1 MVENAIFEGIGDAI
15 YSVASDWTVLSFNR
29 QAEVFFGRSREDV
42 IGRSLWDCFPAARRS
57 ELGDKLRRVM
67 VARLPFDMVTQSP
80 SAGRWVDTRMFP
92 LETGGI
98 AVSWRDVT
106 AQKAQEAAL
115 VDAARNQNRLAR
127 QLRSITNHAPAMIAQ
142 WDRDLKCLFAND
154 AYVEWFGRSTEEM
167 LGISIQELMG
177 QELFEKNEPY
187 MRRALAG
194 ERQTFERTLV
204 KPSGEV
210 GYTWAQYIP
219 DIDHE
224 GTVNGFFA
232 LVTDV
237 TALKRAEEQLRE
249 AQRVAAE
256 RRELVVEELRHRIVN
271 MFAVVGTL
279 VSATARTQNDVGTYR
294 DVLLA
299 RIGAFAATQV
309 ELARKAWSS
318 LRLGDLLEF
327 ELRPYREEGH
337 RVRIEGDELN
347 ISGDAAQNLAMIVHE
362 LATNAA
368 KYGALRGSD
377 TTLVIRWRV
386 TPDSASAAR
395 LVFEWIESGG
405 PPVAPPRRRGYGST
419 VIEASARALGATAQV
434 DYAPEGLRCTIE
446 MPAARVLVTARDSPD
461 TAY

>member
-1 MVENAIFEGIGDAI
+1 MVANTILEGIGDAI
-15 YSVASDWTVLSFNR
+15 YSVASDWTVVSFNR
-29 QAEVFFGRSREDV
+29 QAEVFFGRSREDL

-57 ELGDKLRRVM
+57 ELGDRLRRVM
-67 VARLPFDMVTQSP
+67 ETRLPSDIVTQSP
-80 SAGRWVDTRMFP
+80 STGRWVDTRMFP
-92 LETGGI
+92 LESGGI

-115 VDAARNQNRLAR
+115 VETARNQNRLAR
-127 QLRSITNHAPAMIAQ
+127 QLRSITDHVPAMIAH

-154 AYVEWFGRSTEEM
+154 AYVEWFGRSKEDM
-167 LGISIQELMG
+167 LGISIQALMG

-219 DIDHE
+219 DIDEE
-224 GTVNGFFA
+224 GTVNGFFV

-256 RRELVVEELRHRIVN
+256 RRELVVQELRHRINN
-271 MFAVVGTL
+271 MFAIVSAL
-279 VSATARTQNDVGTYR
+279 VTATARSQTDVGTYR

-299 RIGAFAATQV
+299 RIRAFAATQV
-309 ELARKAWSS
+309 ELARKGWSS
-318 LRLGDLLEF
+318 LVLGDLLEF
-327 ELRPYREEGH
+327 ELRPYLEDGH
-337 RVRIEGDELN
+337 RVRIEGEELN
-347 ISGDAAQNLAMIVHE
+347 INGDAAESLAMIVHE

-368 KYGALRGSD
+368 KYGALSG
-377 TTLVIRWRV
+377 
-386 TPDSASAAR
+386 PD
-395 LVFEWIESGG
+395 
-405 PPVAPPRRRGYGST
+405 
-419 VIEASARALGATAQV
+419 AT
-434 DYAPEGLRCTIE
+434 
-446 MPAARVLVTARDSPD
+446 
-461 TAY
+461 

>member
-1 MVENAIFEGIGDAI
+1 MIENAILEGIGDAI
-15 YSVASDWTVLSFNR
+15 YSLASDWTVLSFNR

-42 IGRSLWDCFPAARRS
+42 IGRSLWDCFPAARGS
-57 ELGDKLRRVM
+57 EPGDKLRRVM
-67 VARLPFDMVTQSP
+67 EARLPLDMVTQSP
-80 SAGRWVDTRMFP
+80 STGRWVDTRMFP

-115 VDAARNQNRLAR
+115 VETLLNQNRLAR
-127 QLRSITNHAPAMIAQ
+127 QLRSITDNVPAMIAY
-142 WDRDLKCLFAND
+142 WDLDLKCLFAND
-154 AYVEWFGRSTEEM
+154 AYVEWFGRSKAEM
-167 LGISIQELMG
+167 LGISIQKLMG
-177 QELFEKNEPY
+177 PELFEKNEPY

-219 DIDHE
+219 DIDDE
-224 GTVNGFFA
+224 RKVNGFFV

-237 TALKRAEEQLRE
+237 TALKRAEEQLHE
-249 AQRVAAE
+249 AQRLAAE

-279 VSATARTQNDVGTYR
+279 VSATARTQNDVGTFR
-294 DVLLA
+294 DDLLA
-299 RIGAFAATQV
+299 RIRAFAATQV
-309 ELARKAWSS
+309 ELVRTGWSS
-318 LRLGDLLEF
+318 MGLGDLLEF
-327 ELRPYREEGH
+327 ELRPYLENGH
-337 RVRIEGDELN
+337 RVRIERDELN
-347 ISGDAAQNLAMIVHE
+347 ISGVAAESFTLIVHE

-368 KYGALRGSD
+368 KYGALSAPD
-377 TTLVIRWRV
+377 ATLVIRWRV

-405 PPVAPPRRRGYGST
+405 PPVSPPRRRGSGST
-419 VIEASARALGATAQV
+419 VIEASARARGATVRV
-434 DYAPEGLRCTIE
+434 DYASEGLRCTIE
-446 MPAARVLVTARDSPD
+446 MPAARVLVPA
-461 TAY
+461 